1 MVDEAAQLKECESVA
16 ALQLPGLRHAIL
28 IGDEFQLP
36 AMVHNDQCEKAKFGR
51 SLFERLVL
59 LGHKKHL
66 LDVQY
71 RMHPSIS
78 RFPYKEFYGGR
89 IKDAAN
95 VQESIYQK
103 RFLQGNMFG
112 SFSFINVG
120 RGKEEFGDGDSP
132 KNMVEVAVVSEI
144 ISNLFKGI

>member
-1 MVDEAAQLKECESVA
+1 M
-16 ALQLPGLRHAIL
+16 
-28 IGDEFQLP
+28 
-36 AMVHNDQCEKAKFGR
+36 CEKAKFGR

-59 LGHKKHL
+59 LGHNKHL

-78 RFPYKEFYGGR
+78 LFPNMKFYGGK
-89 IKDAAN
+89 ISDAAI
-95 VQESIYQK
+95 VKERGYQK

-120 RGKEEFGDGDSP
+120 LGKEEFGDGNSP
-132 KNMVEVAVVSEI
+132 KNMVEVAVISEI
-144 ISNLFKGI
+144 ISNLLKGICICIYNIL